1 MFKSLNDL
9 TPEGKKFFQQLK
21 ELESLEI
28 AVGFQRGT
36 QNEDGVDVVDY
47 ASFNELGTSDIPS
60 RPFMKQSFENHE
72 PELFQ
77 ACKKV
82 HTVLSQGGT
91 CNSSLNEL
99 GVFLKTL
106 IQREITEGG
115 FEPNS
120 ELTVLIKGSD
130 TPLIDSNLMRESVN
144 YVIRKG
150 GG

>member
-130 TPLIDSNLMRESVN
+130 TPLIDSNLMRETVN